1 VKEELRIILK
11 YICKEAKRELLSV
24 GVIMLSVV
32 PIVTIV
38 LNYGLCIQSIKMIVA
53 ICIGWC
59 LVLLDKV
66 VNHRKSIFG
75 MPIAKKRFT
84 SEENGVIIINVND
97 INEISEYL
105 YSLEEYLEKVGSSK
119 WT

>member
-1 VKEELRIILK
+1 
-11 YICKEAKRELLSV
+11 
-24 GVIMLSVV
+24 
-32 PIVTIV
+32 
-38 LNYGLCIQSIKMIVA
+38 
-53 ICIGWC
+53 
-59 LVLLDKV
+59 
-66 VNHRKSIFG
+66 